1 MLKQSLYLYDNNVTV
16 YFSPE
21 TGGFVTNRSSK
32 VYDRKLNFFKGI
44 DNTVL
49 FSFKND
55 EYLNGF
61 CSQSFLFRS
70 LTHLSAILKKENS
83 FHC

>member
-21 TGGFVTNRSSK
+21 TGGFTTNRSSK

-55 EYLNGF
+55 DQKPVGITGKTIYFN
-61 CSQSFLFRS
+61 
-70 LTHLSAILKKENS
+70 
-83 FHC
+83 